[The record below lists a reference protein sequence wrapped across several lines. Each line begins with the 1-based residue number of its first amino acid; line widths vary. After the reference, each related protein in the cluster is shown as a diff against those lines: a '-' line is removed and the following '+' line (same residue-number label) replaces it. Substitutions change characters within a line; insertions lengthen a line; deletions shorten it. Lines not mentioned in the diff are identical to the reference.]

1 MAKKKNTPSRKG
13 GQQITPVTP
22 ADTAA
27 SFIAQNIYRHRYM
40 SVQDSRIS
48 PWDVRDSLIK
58 ENPGNLYE
66 VKNTADGD
74 VVSVN
79 DGDAIIYA
87 GNSAFSDN
95 ARSALIVDDFIRDQ
109 VGGKSP
115 TRSPFVTFVLIVLIV
130 LVIIMAL

>member
-13 GQQITPVTP
+13 QQGAPVTP
-22 ADTAA
+22 ADAAA

-79 DGDAIIYA
+79 DGDAIIYV

-115 TRSPFVTFVLIVLIV
+115 TRSPFVTFVLIALIA
-130 LVIIMAL
+130 LIIIMAL